1 MRPVIT
7 VQEALAG
14 REFAAEIDDQDGF
27 LLMDAIVILRYED
40 NQNRGVVIVE
50 TEGTDLLVQ
59 SGLMAHG
66 AARVDAEVRQ
76 VARDDL

>member
-1 MRPVIT
+1 MIT

-27 LLMDAIVILRYED
+27 LLMDAVVILRYED

>member
-1 MRPVIT
+1 VIT

-27 LLMDAIVILRYED
+27 LLMDAVVILRYED

-66 AARVDAEVRQ
+66 AARIDAEVRQ

>member
-1 MRPVIT
+1 MIT

-27 LLMDAIVILRYED
+27 LLMDAVVILRYED

-66 AARVDAEVRQ
+66 AARIDAEVRQ

>member
-1 MRPVIT
+1 MIT

-27 LLMDAIVILRYED
+27 LLMDAVVILRYED
-40 NQNRGVVIVE
+40 NQNRGIVIVE